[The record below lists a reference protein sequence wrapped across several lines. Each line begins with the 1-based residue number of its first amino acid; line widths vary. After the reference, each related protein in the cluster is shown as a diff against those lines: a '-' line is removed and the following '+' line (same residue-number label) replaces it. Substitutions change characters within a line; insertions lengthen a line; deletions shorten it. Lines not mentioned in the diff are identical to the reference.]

1 MAPVLSEPPE
11 KNSPWSKYY
20 AERGL
25 SRPPI
30 SDLKRTEK
38 ERGPKE
44 KRWMEPV
51 PEAKPATPVSKEL
64 AEAIAAVTAAVPGST
79 AAPFI
84 TAMQKEAIAKEL
96 KRQRRRRLWRL
107 GGWVTVA
114 VLAVPV
120 FVTFVI
126 NAEPSA
132 AALERHEAKVAAE
145 LLALHSSPLN
155 PLMTTAT
162 VRKPPV
168 RVGFGHL
175 RYEVTVTM
183 RLRVPLYTVA
193 HTNGTEA
200 YRQIQRAL
208 EEAKERV
215 SKLRLFKPPVRP
227 PELPDMPLL
236 LQLAH
241 RMGEPVVV
249 TVPFD
254 AHRFGWR
261 WRLDVPEIAGR
272 FVNRG
277 FDGLPLDQ
285 YAGSRTLIFG
295 SPESL
300 AEVRRLVKL
309 ARDYVTAAA
318 KDERE
323 RAIFDNPAQEA
334 APVAPGAVATPEPA
348 PPPVSADPNL
358 PAVPPVVVPGSPR
371 PK

>member
-1 MAPVLSEPPE
+1 
-11 KNSPWSKYY
+11 
-20 AERGL
+20 
-25 SRPPI
+25 
-30 SDLKRTEK
+30 
-38 ERGPKE
+38 
-44 KRWMEPV
+44 MEPV
-51 PEAKPATPVSKEL
+51 PEAKPAAPVSKEL
-64 AEAIAAVTAAVPGST
+64 AEAIKAVTAAVPGST

-96 KRQRRRRLWRL
+96 KRQRRRRVWRL
-107 GGWVTVA
+107 AGWITVV

-126 NAEPSA
+126 NAEPSVK
-132 AALERHEAKVAAE
+132 ALERHETKIAAE
-145 LLALHSSPLN
+145 VLALHSSPLN
-155 PLMTTAT
+155 PLMTSAT
-162 VRKPPV
+162 VMKPAV

-175 RYEVTVTM
+175 RYEVVVTM

-200 YRQIQRAL
+200 YRQIQRSL

-215 SKLRLFKPPVRP
+215 SKLRLFKPPVRA

-254 AHRFGWR
+254 AHRFGWK
-261 WRLDVPEIAGR
+261 WRLDSAEVAGR
-272 FVNRG
+272 AVDRG
-277 FDGLPLDQ
+277 FDGLPIEQ
-285 YAGSRTLIFG
+285 YAGTRTLIYG

-300 AEVRRLVKL
+300 GEVRRLVKM

-323 RAIFDNPAQEA
+323 RAIFDTPAQEA
-334 APVAPGAVATPEPA
+334 PPAAPGAAVPDPNNPAQSDPTATAVPGPNVPVAP
-348 PPPVSADPNL
+348 S
-358 PAVPPVVVPGSPR
+358 VVVPSLPR

>member
-1 MAPVLSEPPE
+1 
-11 KNSPWSKYY
+11 
-20 AERGL
+20 
-25 SRPPI
+25 
-30 SDLKRTEK
+30 
-38 ERGPKE
+38 
-44 KRWMEPV
+44 MEPV
-51 PEAKPATPVSKEL
+51 PENKPAAPVSKEL

-84 TAMQKEAIAKEL
+84 TAMQKEAIAREL
-96 KRQRRRRLWRL
+96 KRQRRRRLLRL
-107 GGWVTVA
+107 GGWIVA
-114 VLAVPV
+114 MVLAVPV

-126 NAEPSA
+126 NAEPA
-132 AALERHEAKVAAE
+132 ARALERHEARVAGE
-145 LLALHSSPLN
+145 VLALHSSPLN
-155 PLMTTAT
+155 PLMTSAT
-162 VRKPPV
+162 VLKPPV

-175 RYEVTVTM
+175 RYEIVVTM

-200 YRQIQRAL
+200 YRQIQRSL
-208 EEAKERV
+208 EEAKARV
-215 SKLRLFKPPVRP
+215 SKLRLFKPPVRA

-254 AHRFGWR
+254 ARRFGWK
-261 WRLDVPEIAGR
+261 WRLDPPEVAGR
-272 FVNRG
+272 AVNRG
-277 FDGLPLDQ
+277 FDGLPIEH
-285 YAGSRTLIFG
+285 YAGARTLVFG

-300 AEVRRLVKL
+300 VEVRRLVKL

-334 APVAPGAVATPEPA
+334 PPAAAPVATVSDPTAPA
-348 PPPVSADPNL
+348 QTDPPPPAVPDPNA
-358 PAVPPVVVPGSPR
+358 PAVPPVVVPGLPR